1 MERGVATLDIKIAG
15 TVTPRGETVPGKR
28 MSMRKTRE
36 VLRLYFELK
45 LRQRQIARS
54 ANVSQSTVHEYVERF
69 RAAGLSWPL
78 PAEMSESELE
88 EKLFP
93 ADSGVSRPV
102 VKTPPDFAY
111 IHQQLQGHKHTTL
124 QLLWEEYRAGH
135 ADGYGYSRFCHHYQR
150 FKQERDLVLRQCHRP
165 GEKLFVDWAGATMPL
180 YDPATGQAR
189 PAQLFVAVLGASNYT
204 YAEATLDQQMGS
216 WIGAHV
222 RALEFFGGCPE
233 LVVPDNTRTGV
244 SRACRYEPDLNPT
257 YQEMAMH
264 YAIGVLPTRPRKPRD
279 KAKVEVGVQIAQ
291 RWIVAALRHRRFF
304 SLGEMNRAIGE
315 LLDKLNQRPFKKREG
330 TRLQPVR
337 ATGPAGAAPASSGA
351 LRSGRVVTS
360 HGQHRLSHPV
370 R

>member
-111 IHQQLQGHKHTTL
+111 IHQQLQEHKHTTL

-135 ADGYGYSRFCHHYQR
+135 TDGYGYSRFCHHYQR

-165 GEKLFVDWAGATMPL
+165 ARSCLSIGRERPCRSTIQQPASHAPRSCSWRCWE
-180 YDPATGQAR
+180 PATT
-189 PAQLFVAVLGASNYT
+189 P
-204 YAEATLDQQMGS
+204 M
-216 WIGAHV
+216 
-222 RALEFFGGCPE
+222 
-233 LVVPDNTRTGV
+233 
-244 SRACRYEPDLNPT
+244 
-257 YQEMAMH
+257 
-264 YAIGVLPTRPRKPRD
+264 PRL
-279 KAKVEVGVQIAQ
+279 
-291 RWIVAALRHRRFF
+291 RWISRWAVGSEPTCGRWSFSAA
-304 SLGEMNRAIGE
+304 A
-315 LLDKLNQRPFKKREG
+315 
-330 TRLQPVR
+330 
-337 ATGPAGAAPASSGA
+337 
-351 LRSGRVVTS
+351 RS
-360 HGQHRLSHPV
+360 
-370 R
+370 